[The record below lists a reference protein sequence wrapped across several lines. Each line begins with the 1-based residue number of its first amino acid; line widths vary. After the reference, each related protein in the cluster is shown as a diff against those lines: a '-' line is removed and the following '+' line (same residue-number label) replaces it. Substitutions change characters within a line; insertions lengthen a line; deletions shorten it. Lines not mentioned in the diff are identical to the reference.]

1 MNARY
6 WETLVL
12 GMLKSRPAKDCG
24 HDTVQRNKFNR
35 QQENNDIVA
44 SEVDEIL
51 LHENEKVSANK
62 EAHENIESDFDEI
75 KLYQIDNMSLD
86 DTQEK
91 LE

>member
-1 MNARY
+1 MDLGIHQMNVIY

-12 GMLKSRPAKDCG
+12 GMLKSRPAKDRG
-24 HDTVQRNKFNR
+24 HDPVQRNKFNR

-51 LHENEKVSANK
+51 LHENEKVSADK

-75 KLYQIDNMSLD
+75 KFY
-86 DTQEK
+86 
-91 LE
+91 